1 MRDEWFVR
9 GKIPMTKEEVRVVSL
24 AKLEI
29 APDSV
34 IYDIGAGTGSVT
46 VEAICMAPQG
56 QIYAF
61 EQKKEG
67 CELIRENLNRV
78 EIPAE
83 RAVVVEGRAPEC
95 LSGYPVPD
103 RAFIGGSGGNISE
116 ILDLLFEKNPSV
128 RIVINVIALES
139 LSQVTDYC
147 VRRGLIPDV
156 TCIQASRAKQL
167 GAYHLMQGMNPV
179 YVITLDGRERREEK
193 REGIPRLLLTAPA
206 SGSGKTVITS
216 GLLALF
222 SKMGL
227 SCVSFKCGPDYIDP
241 MFHRYVLGIPGSNLD
256 SFFLDEDGVRQL
268 FEERSADHELAL
280 IEGVMGYYDG
290 VAGTSFQA
298 SSYEIAR
305 ITDTPAILVVDAKKS
320 SRSVSALI
328 KGFLEYQK
336 DSRIVGVILNRT
348 SPMMT
353 ERLRPLIEELGVK
366 LIGAVPEC
374 PEAQLESRHL
384 GLTLPNEQKKL
395 RVHMG
400 ALADRLEQC
409 LDIPKLLAL
418 AGIAEDQD
426 LNDHEKKET
435 NKKNEKNGYD
445 YKENSCKNTN
455 SEEEHTG
462 ASLED
467 LAPLSSTVS
476 TRRIGVAQDEAF
488 CFYYQENLEFLR
500 QNGWEIVTFSPL
512 HDQKIPENLDALLLG
527 GGYPELYARELSE
540 NHSMLESIRIAGTD
554 QTKKIKILAECGGF
568 LYLHRT
574 LEDPDGKKWKMV
586 GLLDADAFRT
596 KKLSRFGYITL
607 KTNQTNLAL
616 LPDQMPDQMES
627 KNLDETE
634 NGKNKEK
641 TERGE
646 NDRVAIRGHEF
657 HYWDSTDP
665 GTALLAEKP
674 LSSRKWACM
683 HVSDRMI
690 AGFPHLY
697 YRSAPN
703 WILNF
708 LNGRACAKE
717 GENLR

>member
-103 RAFIGGSGGNISE
+103 RVFIGGSGGNISE

-147 VRRGLIPDV
+147 ARRGLIPDV

-384 GLTLPNEQKKL
+384 GLTFPNEQKKL

-476 TRRIGVAQDEAF
+476 TRRIGVAQDEVF

-708 LNGRACAKE
+708 LNRRERVQKRE
-717 GENLR
+717 KI

>member
-103 RAFIGGSGGNISE
+103 RVFIGGSGGNISE

-147 VRRGLIPDV
+147 ARRGLIPDV

-395 RVHMG
+395 RTHME

-426 LNDHEKKET
+426 PNDHEKKET
-435 NKKNEKNGYD
+435 NKKNEKNGY
-445 YKENSCKNTN
+445 
-455 SEEEHTG
+455 
-462 ASLED
+462 
-467 LAPLSSTVS
+467 VS

-500 QNGWEIVTFSPL
+500 QNGWEIVPFSPL

-607 KTNQTNLAL
+607 KTNQTNPAL

-634 NGKNKEK
+634 NGKHKEK

-674 LSSRKWACM
+674 LSSRNWACM
-683 HVSDRMI
+683 HVNDRMI

-697 YRSAPN
+697 YRSDPN

>member
-103 RAFIGGSGGNISE
+103 RVFIGGSGGNISE

-147 VRRGLIPDV
+147 ARRGLIPDV

-384 GLTLPNEQKKL
+384 GLTIPNEQKKL
-395 RVHMG
+395 RVRMG

-435 NKKNEKNGYD
+435 NKKNEKNGY
-445 YKENSCKNTN
+445 
-455 SEEEHTG
+455 
-462 ASLED
+462 
-467 LAPLSSTVS
+467 VS
-476 TRRIGVAQDEAF
+476 TRRIGVAQDEVF

-540 NHSMLESIRIAGTD
+540 NKSMLQSIRIAGTD

-574 LEDPDGKKWKMV
+574 LEDPEGKKWQMV

-607 KTNQTNLAL
+607 KTNQTNPAL
-616 LPDQMPDQMES
+616 LPDQMSDQMES

-634 NGKNKEK
+634 NGKHKEK

-674 LSSRKWACM
+674 LSSRNWACM

-697 YRSAPN
+697 YRSDPD

-708 LNGRACAKE
+708 LNRRECAKE

>member
-103 RAFIGGSGGNISE
+103 RVFIGGSGGNISE

-147 VRRGLIPDV
+147 ARRGLIPDV

-395 RVHMG
+395 RVHME

-426 LNDHEKKET
+426 PNDHEKKET
-435 NKKNEKNGYD
+435 NKKNEKNGY
-445 YKENSCKNTN
+445 
-455 SEEEHTG
+455 
-462 ASLED
+462 
-467 LAPLSSTVS
+467 VS

-554 QTKKIKILAECGGF
+554 RTKKIKILAECGGF

-574 LEDPDGKKWKMV
+574 LEDPDGKKWQMV

-607 KTNQTNLAL
+607 KTNQTKPVL

-634 NGKNKEK
+634 NGKHKEK

-674 LSSRKWACM
+674 LSSRNWACM

-697 YRSAPN
+697 YRSDPD

-708 LNGRACAKE
+708 LNRRECAKE

>member
-147 VRRGLIPDV
+147 ARRGLIPDV

-574 LEDPDGKKWKMV
+574 LEDPDGKKWQMV

-607 KTNQTNLAL
+607 KTNQTNPAL

-634 NGKNKEK
+634 NGKHKEK

-646 NDRVAIRGHEF
+646 NVAIRGHEF

-674 LSSRKWACM
+674 LSSRNWACM

-697 YRSAPN
+697 YRSDPN

-708 LNGRACAKE
+708 LNRRERVQKRE
-717 GENLR
+717 KI

>member
-179 YVITLDGRERREEK
+179 YVITLDGRDRREEK

-268 FEERSADHELAL
+268 FEARSADHELAL

-697 YRSAPN
+697 YRSDPN

-708 LNGRACAKE
+708 LNRRERVQKRE
-717 GENLR
+717 KI

>member
-1 MRDEWFVR
+1 
-9 GKIPMTKEEVRVVSL
+9 
-24 AKLEI
+24 
-29 APDSV
+29 
-34 IYDIGAGTGSVT
+34 
-46 VEAICMAPQG
+46 
-56 QIYAF
+56 
-61 EQKKEG
+61 
-67 CELIRENLNRV
+67 
-78 EIPAE
+78 
-83 RAVVVEGRAPEC
+83 
-95 LSGYPVPD
+95 
-103 RAFIGGSGGNISE
+103 
-116 ILDLLFEKNPSV
+116 
-128 RIVINVIALES
+128 
-139 LSQVTDYC
+139 
-147 VRRGLIPDV
+147 
-156 TCIQASRAKQL
+156 
-167 GAYHLMQGMNPV
+167 
-179 YVITLDGRERREEK
+179 
-193 REGIPRLLLTAPA
+193 
-206 SGSGKTVITS
+206 
-216 GLLALF
+216 
-222 SKMGL
+222 
-227 SCVSFKCGPDYIDP
+227 

-384 GLTLPNEQKKL
+384 GLTLPNEQKSFAYIWGHL
-395 RVHMG
+395 RIV
-400 ALADRLEQC
+400 EQC

-574 LEDPDGKKWKMV
+574 LEDPDGKKWQMV

-607 KTNQTNLAL
+607 KTNQTNPAL

-627 KNLDETE
+627 KKS
-634 NGKNKEK
+634 G
-641 TERGE
+641 
-646 NDRVAIRGHEF
+646 
-657 HYWDSTDP
+657 
-665 GTALLAEKP
+665 
-674 LSSRKWACM
+674 
-683 HVSDRMI
+683 
-690 AGFPHLY
+690 
-697 YRSAPN
+697 
-703 WILNF
+703 
-708 LNGRACAKE
+708 
-717 GENLR
+717 

>member
-103 RAFIGGSGGNISE
+103 RVFIGGSGGNISE

-147 VRRGLIPDV
+147 ARRGLIPDV

-395 RVHMG
+395 RTHME

-435 NKKNEKNGYD
+435 NKKNEKNGY
-445 YKENSCKNTN
+445 
-455 SEEEHTG
+455 
-462 ASLED
+462 
-467 LAPLSSTVS
+467 VS
-476 TRRIGVAQDEAF
+476 TRRIGVAQDEVF

-500 QNGWEIVTFSPL
+500 QNGWEIVPFSPL

-574 LEDPDGKKWKMV
+574 LEDPDGKKWQMV

-607 KTNQTNLAL
+607 KTNQTKPVL

-634 NGKNKEK
+634 NGKHKEK

-697 YRSAPN
+697 YRSDPN

>member
-103 RAFIGGSGGNISE
+103 RVFIGGSGGNISE

-147 VRRGLIPDV
+147 ARRGLIPDV

-268 FEERSADHELAL
+268 FGERSADHELAL

-395 RVHMG
+395 RVHME

-426 LNDHEKKET
+426 PNDHEKKET
-435 NKKNEKNGYD
+435 NKKNEKNGY
-445 YKENSCKNTN
+445 
-455 SEEEHTG
+455 
-462 ASLED
+462 
-467 LAPLSSTVS
+467 VS

-574 LEDPDGKKWKMV
+574 LEDPDGKKWQMV

-596 KKLSRFGYITL
+596 KKFSRFGYITL
-607 KTNQTNLAL
+607 KTNQTNPAL

-634 NGKNKEK
+634 NGKHKEK

-674 LSSRKWACM
+674 LSSRNWACM

-697 YRSAPN
+697 YRSDPD

-708 LNGRACAKE
+708 LNRRECAKE